1 MDVRRDRRFGVLIQI
16 VHFHQSNTGGVVY
29 APHDRGVV
37 TRWQVCDDRRFPCR
51 RAERSRCLRISRT
64 WSLVIIPPII
74 VVLQLSLEA
83 IKAPVPSCSSKV
95 GLANALGILYGGAP
109 SSGPMARTIT
119 LFGCSPLNNEP
130 ANHHVVAR
138 LHKAASA
145 NVA

>member
-1 MDVRRDRRFGVLIQI
+1 MIADSLPSAGASPLAVM
-16 VHFHQSNTGGVVY
+16 
-29 APHDRGVV
+29 
-37 TRWQVCDDRRFPCR
+37 
-51 RAERSRCLRISRT
+51 SRT
-64 WSLVIIPPII
+64 WSLVMIPPII

-83 IKAPVPSCSSKV
+83 IKAPVLSCSSNV
-95 GLANALGILYGGAP
+95 GLASALGTPYRV

-119 LFGCSPLNNEP
+119 LFGCSPLNNET